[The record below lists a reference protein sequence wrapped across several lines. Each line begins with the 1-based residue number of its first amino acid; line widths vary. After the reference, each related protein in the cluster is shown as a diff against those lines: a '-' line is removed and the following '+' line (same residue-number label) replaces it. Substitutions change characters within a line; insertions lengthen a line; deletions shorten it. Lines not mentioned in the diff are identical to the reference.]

1 MAQQVIAEEV
11 FEAMLDGAID
21 DLKLSGLSEDE
32 MFSIVENNFVP
43 LLVTIPIIIPI

>member
-32 MFSIVENNFVP
+32 MFSIVENNFGLKYAEKFVGE
-43 LLVTIPIIIPI
+43 